1 MNLEESKKKETIRIS
16 KKDLLKLLSEN
27 EHMTKQITELQTRMN
42 ELVEEN
48 RRLKLPAKV
57 ASGQPAV
64 NEDEAKEHPF
74 PTFEPQE
81 LDKEDIEEILKPNHR
96 PSYPSFRRD
105 VYFDGSNN
113 R

>member
-1 MNLEESKKKETIRIS
+1 MNLEESKKKETVRIS

-27 EHMTKQITELQTRMN
+27 EQMAKQITELQTRMN

-48 RRLKLPAKV
+48 RSLKAEKPT
-57 ASGQPAV
+57 P
-64 NEDEAKEHPF
+64 EPEIEPKE
-74 PTFEPQE
+74 
-81 LDKEDIEEILKPNHR
+81 LSKEDIEELLKPKQHSR

>member
-1 MNLEESKKKETIRIS
+1 MNLEEIKKKETIRVS

-27 EHMTKQITELQTRMN
+27 EHMTKQITELQTRMT

-57 ASGQPAV
+57 AAMPIVPPLSDYV
-64 NEDEAKEHPF
+64 EEPF
-74 PTFEPQE
+74 PTY
-81 LDKEDIEEILKPNHR
+81 DPNI
-96 PSYPSFRRD
+96 
-105 VYFDGSNN
+105 YFDGANGI

>member
-1 MNLEESKKKETIRIS
+1 MNLEETKRKETIRIS

-27 EHMTKQITELQTRMN
+27 EQMAKQITELQTRMS

-48 RRLKLPAKV
+48 RVLKVEKPATEPEV
-57 ASGQPAV
+57 EP
-64 NEDEAKEHPF
+64 KE
-74 PTFEPQE
+74 
-81 LDKEDIEEILKPNHR
+81 LSKENIEELLKPQPHSR

>member
-1 MNLEESKKKETIRIS
+1 MNLEESKKKETVRIS

-27 EHMTKQITELQTRMN
+27 EQMAKQITELQTRMN

-48 RRLKLPAKV
+48 RVLKAEKPV
-57 ASGQPAV
+57 
-64 NEDEAKEHPF
+64 KEPEV
-74 PTFEPQE
+74 EPKDLSQ
-81 LDKEDIEEILKPNHR
+81 EDIEELLKPKPRAR

>member
-1 MNLEESKKKETIRIS
+1 MNLEESKKKETVRIS

-27 EHMTKQITELQTRMN
+27 EQMAKQITELQAEIN
-42 ELVEEN
+42 ELTDKNRKMTTAAIKKAIEKKESEALAEEKSN
-48 RRLKLPAKV
+48 
-57 ASGQPAV
+57 
-64 NEDEAKEHPF
+64 
-74 PTFEPQE
+74 E
-81 LDKEDIEEILKPNHR
+81 LDKEDIEELLKPKPR

>member
-1 MNLEESKKKETIRIS
+1 MNLEESKKKETVRIS

-27 EHMTKQITELQTRMN
+27 EQMAKQITELQTRMN

-48 RRLKLPAKV
+48 RVLKAEKPAKE
-57 ASGQPAV
+57 P
-64 NEDEAKEHPF
+64 EPKELS
-74 PTFEPQE
+74 E
-81 LDKEDIEEILKPNHR
+81 EDIEDLLKPTPR